1 VSIKRRG
8 SSYQVR
14 WRRDGKHY
22 SKSFI
27 RKEDADTFELEQ
39 RRRAQMG
46 AHAAAAPSRDTLGQ
60 WLDSWWALQS
70 PVWAEST
77 RVQRKHSLDKWVRPY
92 IGKVRLYDLG
102 TKRVGEWRSE
112 ILAAGASASV
122 VNHAQA
128 YLSAALG
135 HAVKLGDLPANPCRV
150 LEALPT
156 VVERPQALTPE
167 QVEQI
172 AAAMLTERD
181 RVLVYLLAYAGL
193 RPGEALALTW
203 DDVADQLLIIDKS
216 WSYGKLKRTKT
227 EKRRTV
233 EIVAP
238 LGRDLA
244 AYRPGRA
251 EHGALVIPNADGGHL
266 EINNWRS
273 REWEKATEKAG
284 ITATPYDLRHSF
296 GSLLIHE
303 GRSVPVVAA
312 LMGHSRPST
321 TLDTYSHEFHAH
333 QLGTG
338 VLMVDA
344 IENARQGVRK
354 LCAPSSVKRLRQSAP
369 GA

>member
-1 VSIKRRG
+1 MSIQKRG
-8 SSYQVR
+8 KSYYVR
-14 WRRDGKHY
+14 YRRDGQHLGR
-22 SKSFI
+22 SFA
-27 RKEDADTFELEQ
+27 RKEDAEKFELDQ
-39 RRRAQMG
+39 KRVRQLGAQAPG
-46 AHAAAAPSRDTLGQ
+46 TPSRDTLGQ
-60 WLDSWWALQS
+60 WLDQWWALQS

-112 ILAAGASASV
+112 ILADGASASV
-122 VNHAQA
+122 VNHAAA

-135 HAVKLGDLPANPCRV
+135 HAVKLGDLPANPCRM
-150 LEALPT
+150 LDTLPT
-156 VVERPQALTPE
+156 IVERPQVLTPE
-167 QVEQI
+167 QVEKV
-172 AAAMLTERD
+172 AAAMLTDRD
-181 RVLVYLLAYAGL
+181 RVLTYLIAYAGL
-193 RPGEALALTW
+193 RPGEALAITW
-203 DDVADQLLIIDKS
+203 DDVTDHLLIVDKS

-244 AYRPGRA
+244 AYRPARV
-251 EHGALVIPNADGGHL
+251 ERGALVIPNADGGHL
-266 EINNWRS
+266 EINNWRN
-273 REWEKATEKAG
+273 REWARAAEKAG
-284 ITATPYDLRHSF
+284 TTATPYDLRHSF
-296 GSLLIHE
+296 ASLLIHE

-333 QLGTG
+333 RLGTG
-338 VLMVDA
+338 VVMVDA
-344 IENARQGVRK
+344 IETARRGVLK
-354 LCAPSSVKRLRQSAP
+354 TCSPASVKRLRQFAP

>member
-1 VSIKRRG
+1 
-8 SSYQVR
+8 
-14 WRRDGKHY
+14 
-22 SKSFI
+22 
-27 RKEDADTFELEQ
+27 
-39 RRRAQMG
+39 M
-46 AHAAAAPSRDTLGQ
+46 
-60 WLDSWWALQS
+60 QS

-77 RVQRKHSLDKWVRPY
+77 RVQRKHSLNKWVRPY

-102 TKRVGEWRSE
+102 TKRVGQWRSE

-150 LEALPT
+150 LEPLPT
-156 VVERPQALTPE
+156 VVERLQALTPE

-172 AAAMLTERD
+172 AAAMPGECD

-203 DDVADQLLIIDKS
+203 DDVSGELLIIDKS

-227 EKRRTV
+227 EKARTV

-238 LGRDLA
+238 LAEDLA
-244 AYRPGRA
+244 AYRPARP
-251 EHGALVIPNADGGHL
+251 ERGALVIPNADGGHL
-266 EINNWRS
+266 EINNWRN
-273 REWEKATEKAG
+273 REWKQATEKAG

-321 TLDTYSHEFHAH
+321 TLDTYSHEFHQH
-333 QLGTG
+333 RLGTG
-338 VLMVDA
+338 VRMVDA
-344 IENARQGVRK
+344 ITTAAGCAPTLRTHPAPASPSGTVMLVHDDQPTRDANRDRSVQATRRRGSPSYLTNDFGDRQGRHAVSI
-354 LCAPSSVKRLRQSAP
+354 PHP
-369 GA
+369 GLSHTATARITKGATP